1 MMTKAV
7 RILLVKNI
15 DDYAGDGVDDDDGDE
30 VDDDDD
36 DGDEVDHTDADLFSN
51 GREGWT
57 HGVSNLQPI
66 YQVIMV

>member
-15 DDYAGDGVDDDDGDE
+15 DDDAGDGADDDDGDE
-30 VDDDDD
+30 VDDA
-36 DGDEVDHTDADLFSN
+36 DADLFSN

-66 YQVIMV
+66 YQVIMVWW

>member
-15 DDYAGDGVDDDDGDE
+15 DDHAGDGADDDDGDE
-30 VDDDDD
+30 VDDA
-36 DGDEVDHTDADLFSN
+36 DADLFSN

-66 YQVIMV
+66 

>member
-1 MMTKAV
+1 MSKAV

-15 DDYAGDGVDDDDGDE
+15 DDDAGDGEDDDDGDHVDDDGDGDE
-30 VDDDDD
+30 VDDAD
-36 DGDEVDHTDADLFSN
+36 TDLFSN

-66 YQVIMV
+66 